1 MNGTLR
7 GKVGMCRGEPAAHFV
22 GLPECKR
29 AAAGTD
35 TNFGNCHHSDRT
47 PIRTDSPQNLH
58 MGTRRDFPA
67 GVATGVEF
75 PAALR

>member
-1 MNGTLR
+1 
-7 GKVGMCRGEPAAHFV
+7 
-22 GLPECKR
+22 
-29 AAAGTD
+29 
-35 TNFGNCHHSDRT
+35 
-47 PIRTDSPQNLH
+47 LH